1 MNLISSITDQFR
13 KNWTPLLITILTGS
27 AFLLFTFEYSVY
39 KGVLPSNLT
48 RDTATILRGPAYTGA
63 LSNFGIILWSATAA
77 IMLFSAVHL
86 YQNTVQR
93 RAALMTLL
101 YGLLTAMLCFDDTY
115 QFHEKAFSG
124 IIHVPEELI
133 YLFYLTCIVVIATVC
148 RVVVVTT
155 PYIIGLAAMT
165 FFAISILIDEL
176 NLPSGIHDAF
186 IEDSY
191 KFVGI
196 VLWTVYHF
204 KSAFGFISD
213 VSWRK
218 ENFKSS

>member
-1 MNLISSITDQFR
+1 MTIIHELLKQFKTNKFVLFVSVLIAVLF
-13 KNWTPLLITILTGS
+13 LT
-27 AFLLFTFEYSVY
+27 ATFEYAIY
-39 KGVLPSNLT
+39 KNVEPSNLT
-48 RDTATILRGPAYTGA
+48 RDTATILNGPAYTGA
-63 LSNFGIILWSATAA
+63 LSNLGIIFWSATAA
-77 IMLFSAVHL
+77 IMLFASYHL

-93 RAALMTLL
+93 RAALMTFLF
-101 YGLLTAMLCFDDTY
+101 GILTAMLCFDDTY

-124 IIHVPEELI
+124 VIYVPEELI
-133 YLFYLTCIVVIATVC
+133 YFFYLICIITIITVC
-148 RVVVVTT
+148 RVVAVTT
-155 PYIIGLAAMT
+155 PYIIGIAAMA

-176 NLPSGIHDAF
+176 NLPSGKHDAF
-186 IEDSY
+186 IEDSF

-218 ENFKSS
+218 ENFKST

>member
-1 MNLISSITDQFR
+1 MTIIHELLKQFKTYKFVLFSAIFIAVLFLI
-13 KNWTPLLITILTGS
+13 
-27 AFLLFTFEYSVY
+27 ATFEYAIY
-39 KGVLPSNLT
+39 KNIEPANLT
-48 RDTATILRGPAYTGA
+48 RDTATILKGPAFFGA
-63 LSNFGIILWSATAA
+63 LSNLGIILWSATAG

-124 IIHVPEELI
+124 IIYVPEELI

-155 PYIIGLAAMT
+155 PYIIGLAAMA
-165 FFAISILIDEL
+165 FFATSILIDEL

-186 IEDSY
+186 IEDSF

-213 VSWRK
+213 ISWRK
-218 ENFKSS
+218 ENFKST

>member
-1 MNLISSITDQFR
+1 MMVISELLKQF
-13 KNWTPLLITILTGS
+13 KAHKL
-27 AFLLFTFEYSVY
+27 LLFTAILIAVLFLFATFEFAIY
-39 KGVLPSNLT
+39 KNIEPANLT
-48 RDTATILRGPAYTGA
+48 RDTATILNGPAYTGA
-63 LSNFGIILWSATAA
+63 LSNFGIVLWSATAA
-77 IMLFSAVHL
+77 IMIFSAVHL

-101 YGLLTAMLCFDDTY
+101 FGLLTTMLCFDDTY

-124 IIHVPEELI
+124 IIYVPEELI

-148 RVVVVTT
+148 RVIVVTT
-155 PYIIGLAAMT
+155 PFIIGITAMA
-165 FFAISILIDEL
+165 FFGISILIDEI
-176 NLPSGIHDAF
+176 NLPSGRHDAF
-186 IEDSY
+186 VEDSF
-191 KFVGI
+191 KFIGI

-218 ENFKSS
+218 ENFNKE

>member
-1 MNLISSITDQFR
+1 MKLINELLKQFKSHR
-13 KNWTPLLITILTGS
+13 LV
-27 AFLLFTFEYSVY
+27 LFTAILIAGIFLYAAFEYAIY
-39 KGVLPSNLT
+39 KNIEPANLT
-48 RDTATILRGPAYTGA
+48 RDTATILKGPAFFGA
-63 LSNFGIILWSATAA
+63 LSNLGIILWSATAG

-86 YQNTVQR
+86 YKNTVQR

-101 YGLLTAMLCFDDTY
+101 YGLLTTMLCFDDTY

-124 IIHVPEELI
+124 IIYVPEELI

-148 RVVVVTT
+148 RMVVVTT
-155 PYIIGLAAMT
+155 PFIIGIAAMA
-165 FFAISILIDEL
+165 FFGISILIDEL
-176 NLPSGIHDAF
+176 NLPSGKHDAF
-186 IEDSY
+186 VEDCF

-218 ENFKSS
+218 ENFNKV

>member
-1 MNLISSITDQFR
+1 MKLTLGFTDQI
-13 KNWTPLLITILTGS
+13 KKYWLVLITTITTGGL
-27 AFLLFTFEYSVY
+27 FLLLTFEYSVY

-48 RDTATILRGPAYTGA
+48 RDTATVLNGPAFTGA
-63 LSNFGIILWSATAA
+63 LSNLGILLWSATAA
-77 IMLFSAVHL
+77 IMLFSAYHL
-86 YQNTVQR
+86 YKNTVQR
-93 RAALMTLL
+93 RAALMTFLF
-101 YGLLTAMLCFDDTY
+101 GCLTAMLCLDDTY

-124 IIHVPEELI
+124 IIYVPEELI

-155 PYIIGLAAMT
+155 PYIVGLAAMA
-165 FFAISILIDEL
+165 FFGTSILIDEL

-186 IEDSY
+186 IEDSF

-196 VLWTVYHF
+196 ALWTVYHYR
-204 KSAFGFISD
+204 SAFGFISD

-218 ENFKSS
+218 ENFNKE

>member
-1 MNLISSITDQFR
+1 MNLISSLLNQL
-13 KNWTPLLITILTGS
+13 KVYWLVLLITILSGS
-27 AFLLFTFEYSVY
+27 LFLLFTFEYSVY
-39 KGVLPSNLT
+39 KGIMPSNLT
-48 RDTATILRGPAYTGA
+48 RDTATILNGPAYTGA

-101 YGLLTAMLCFDDTY
+101 FGLLTTMLCFDDTY

-124 IIHVPEELI
+124 IIYVPEELI

-148 RVVVVTT
+148 RAVVITT
-155 PYIIGLAAMT
+155 PYIVGLAAMT

-176 NLPSGIHDAF
+176 NLPSGKHDAF
-186 IEDSY
+186 IEDSF

-196 VLWTVYHF
+196 ALWTVYHYR
-204 KSAFGFISD
+204 SAFGFISD

-218 ENFKSS
+218 ENFNKE

>member
-13 KNWTPLLITILTGS
+13 KNWTHLLITILTGS

-77 IMLFSAVHL
+77 IMLFSAYHL
-86 YQNTVQR
+86 YKNTVQR
-93 RAALMTLL
+93 RAALMTFLF
-101 YGLLTAMLCFDDTY
+101 GCLTAMLCLDDTY

-124 IIHVPEELI
+124 IIYVPEELI
-133 YLFYLTCIVVIATVC
+133 YVFYLTCIVVIATVC

-165 FFAISILIDEL
+165 FFGTSILIDEL

-186 IEDSY
+186 IEDSF

-196 VLWTVYHF
+196 ALWTVYHYR
-204 KSAFGFISD
+204 SAFGFISD

-218 ENFKSS
+218 ENFNKE

>member
-1 MNLISSITDQFR
+1 MKLINELLKQFKTHR
-13 KNWTPLLITILTGS
+13 LVLFTALLIAGL
-27 AFLLFTFEYSVY
+27 FLYVAFEYAIY
-39 KGVLPSNLT
+39 KNIEPANLT
-48 RDTATILRGPAYTGA
+48 RDTATILKGPAFFGA
-63 LSNFGIILWSATAA
+63 LSNLGIILWSATAG

-86 YQNTVQR
+86 YKNTVQR

-101 YGLLTAMLCFDDTY
+101 YGLLTTMLCFDDTY

-124 IIHVPEELI
+124 IIYVPEELI

-148 RVVVVTT
+148 RMVVVTT
-155 PYIIGLAAMT
+155 PFIIGIAAMA
-165 FFAISILIDEL
+165 FFGISILIDEL
-176 NLPSGIHDAF
+176 NLPSGKHDAF
-186 IEDSY
+186 VEDCF

-218 ENFKSS
+218 ENFNKV

>member
-1 MNLISSITDQFR
+1 MNLISSLINQL
-13 KNWTPLLITILTGS
+13 KVYWLVLLITILTGS
-27 AFLLFTFEYSVY
+27 LFLLFTFEYSVY
-39 KGVLPSNLT
+39 KDILPANLT
-48 RDTATILRGPAYTGA
+48 RDTATILKGPAYTGA
-63 LSNFGIILWSATAA
+63 LSNLGIILWSATAA
-77 IMLFSAVHL
+77 IMLFSAAHL

-101 YGLLTAMLCFDDTY
+101 FGLLTTLLCFDDTY

-124 IIHVPEELI
+124 IIYVPEELI
-133 YLFYLTCIVVIATVC
+133 YMFYLTCIVVIATVC

-155 PYIIGLAAMT
+155 PFIIGITAMA
-165 FFAISILIDEL
+165 FFGISILIDEL
-176 NLPSGIHDAF
+176 NLPSGKHDAF
-186 IEDSY
+186 VEDSF
-191 KFVGI
+191 KFIGI

-218 ENFKSS
+218 ENFNKE

>member
-1 MNLISSITDQFR
+1 MKLINELLKQFNAQR
-13 KNWTPLLITILTGS
+13 LVLFTAILVAVLFLI
-27 AFLLFTFEYSVY
+27 ATFEYAIY
-39 KGVLPSNLT
+39 KNIEPGSLT
-48 RDTATILRGPAYTGA
+48 RDTATILNGPAYTGA
-63 LSNFGIILWSATAA
+63 LSNLGIILWSATAA
-77 IMLFSAVHL
+77 IMLFSSVHL

-101 YGLLTAMLCFDDTY
+101 YGLLTTMLCFDDTY

-124 IIHVPEELI
+124 IIYVPEELI
-133 YLFYLTCIVVIATVC
+133 YLFYLTCILVIATVC
-148 RVVVVTT
+148 RVVVFTT
-155 PYIIGLAAMT
+155 PFIIGITAMG
-165 FFAISILIDEL
+165 FFGMSILIDEV
-176 NLPSGIHDAF
+176 NLPSGRHDAF
-186 IEDSY
+186 VEDCF

-218 ENFKSS
+218 ENFNKV

>member
-1 MNLISSITDQFR
+1 MNFISSFIDQFK
-13 KNWTPLLITILTGS
+13 KNWTVLLITVLTGS

-48 RDTATILRGPAYTGA
+48 RDTATILNGPAYTGA

-101 YGLLTAMLCFDDTY
+101 FGILTTMLCFDDTY

-124 IIHVPEELI
+124 ILYVPEELI

-148 RVVVVTT
+148 KVIVVTT
-155 PYIIGLAAMT
+155 PYIIGLAAMA
-165 FFAISILIDEL
+165 FFGTSILIDEL
-176 NLPSGIHDAF
+176 NFPSGIHDAF
-186 IEDSY
+186 IEDSF

-196 VLWTVYHF
+196 ALWTVYHF

-218 ENFKSS
+218 ENFNN

>member
-1 MNLISSITDQFR
+1 MNFISSFIDQLK
-13 KNWTPLLITILTGS
+13 KNWTVLLITVLTGS

-48 RDTATILRGPAYTGA
+48 RDTATILNGPAYTGA
-63 LSNFGIILWSATAA
+63 LSNLGIILWSATAA

-86 YQNTVQR
+86 YKNTVQR

-101 YGLLTAMLCFDDTY
+101 FGLLTTMLCFDDTY

-124 IIHVPEELI
+124 VIYVPEELI

-148 RVVVVTT
+148 RVIVVTT
-155 PYIIGLAAMT
+155 PFIIGITAMA
-165 FFAISILIDEL
+165 FFGISILIDEI
-176 NLPSGIHDAF
+176 NLPSGRHDAF
-186 IEDSY
+186 VEDCF
-191 KFVGI
+191 KFIGI

-218 ENFKSS
+218 ENFSNK